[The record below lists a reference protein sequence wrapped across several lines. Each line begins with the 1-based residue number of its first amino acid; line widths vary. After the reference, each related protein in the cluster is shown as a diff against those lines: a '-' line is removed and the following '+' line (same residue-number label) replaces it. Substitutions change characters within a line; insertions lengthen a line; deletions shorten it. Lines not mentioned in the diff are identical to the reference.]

1 MSRTKLTPRAVR
13 HALDAMQVPADFREP
28 VVPTPSTARGQG
40 VSHEPS
46 DIDRQTVQIMA
57 AGGLVHGD
65 IAAARGISV
74 PTLYKHYR
82 QELDN
87 GKAAIDTLALQA
99 HVRLIKNDDF
109 AAVKWWQQSQMGWRG
124 EARDDAAA
132 QQPTVVRIE
141 YVGAA
146 GSPKRAVTLD
156 HAPQPEDDG
165 LAALRKSVQ
174 LVG

>member
-1 MSRTKLTPRAVR
+1 MNRKPTPRSVR
-13 HALDAMQVPADFREP
+13 LALDAMEVPADFREP
-28 VVPTPSTARGQG
+28 VVPTPSTVRSRTAL
-40 VSHEPS
+40 HEPTE
-46 DIDRQTVQIMA
+46 IDRRTVQIMA
-57 AGGLVHGD
+57 AGGIIHGD

-87 GKAAIDTLALQA
+87 GKTAIDTLALQS
-99 HVRLIKNDDF
+99 HVRLMEQHDF
-109 AAVKWWQQSQMGWRG
+109 AAVKWWQQAKMGWRG
-124 EARDDAAA
+124 EARDDQAGA
-132 QQPTVVRIE
+132 QPTVVRIE
-141 YVGAA
+141 YVGQP